1 MLAAERRVIMST
13 FFTYEERLTLQK
25 YLKESQSFKEIART
39 LGKNP
44 STISREVRKYLSEVA
59 TGYPGFPHNTC
70 KNRFNCRKKDLC
82 GKECTRTSAAY
93 CKLCQRCNDNCQD
106 FIEEICTARSRV
118 PYVCN
123 GCEQIGKCSLMKNL
137 YDAEHAHVKAHEVIS
152 QSRSGL
158 CICEEEIA
166 RLNAIISPLVK
177 QGQSI
182 HQIYVSHKDE
192 LMCSEKTIYNYID
205 ACILD
210 VRNIDLPKKVK
221 FRERY
226 KKPEFKVDKGCRIG
240 RNYEAF
246 QSFIESNPDTAI
258 VQMDSVI
265 GTKGGKCLLTV
276 HFVET
281 SLMLAFLRESN
292 TSQSVIDV
300 YNNLDKSLG
309 RGLFRKLFP
318 VILTDNGSE
327 FSNPKA
333 IEYGPEKYDGLRT
346 RIYYC
351 DAGCPHQK
359 GAIEV
364 NHGLI
369 RRVLP
374 KGSSFNHLEQEDI
387 TLMMNHINSYKRK
400 KLNNRSPYETFS
412 FHHGEEVLKKL
423 GCSPV
428 PADEIL
434 LKPTLLKR

>member
-1 MLAAERRVIMST
+1 MST

-25 YLKESQSFKEIART
+25 YLKESHSFKEIARN

-44 STISREVRKYLSEVA
+44 STISREIRKYLSEVA
-59 TGYPGFPHNTC
+59 TGFLIPYNAC
-70 KNRFNCRKKDLC
+70 KSRFNCRKKDLC
-82 GKECTRTSAAY
+82 GKECSRTSAVY
-93 CKLCQRCNDNCQD
+93 CKLCPRCNDNCQD

-123 GCEQIGKCSLMKNL
+123 GCANQQMQSDENI
-137 YDAEHAHVKAHEVIS
+137 YDAQHAHVKAHEAIS

-158 CICEEEIA
+158 CVCEEEVA

-182 HQIYVSHKDE
+182 HQIYVSHEDE

-205 ACILD
+205 ACLLE
-210 VRNIDLPKKVK
+210 VRNIDLPKKVR

-246 QSFIESNPDTAI
+246 KSFMENNPDTAI

-281 SLMLAFLRESN
+281 SLMLAFLREFN

-300 YNNLDKSLG
+300 YNDLDQRLG
-309 RGLFRKLFP
+309 RKLFRALFP

-333 IEYGPEKYDGLRT
+333 IEYGSEKYDNSRT
-346 RIYYC
+346 QIYYC

-359 GAIEV
+359 GSIEV

-387 TLMMNHINSYKRK
+387 TQ
-400 KLNNRSPYETFS
+400 
-412 FHHGEEVLKKL
+412 
-423 GCSPV
+423 
-428 PADEIL
+428 
-434 LKPTLLKR
+434 